1 MRRRDRKSQDGML
14 PRMEAR
20 PLKNGG
26 QSYRYH
32 PVGGKPIN
40 LGRDKAE
47 AIRKVLDLTGRSD
60 DDGTFAFMWRT
71 YKSRPEYKKL
81 AESTKGQYG
90 DNWLELEKRFGK
102 MHVAGLRPMH
112 IDRYL
117 RVERASAPI
126 VANREFAVLSN
137 LCKLA
142 AAMGYIDRNPCKEV
156 SRNPETPRD
165 MLVEKSVF
173 QKFVAWALQ
182 QGPSA
187 VVLVSMAQFSA
198 LAGNRRAEFRT
209 LHWPQVDEMEDLIRM
224 QRAKQRQ
231 GKQKRELVSV
241 SVALQV
247 VIDRMKA
254 LKTYSP
260 MGPVFPAPR
269 TGRPYSEPGFK
280 AMWGRLMTDALD
292 EKVVEERFTFHD
304 LRAHY
309 TTYYKLKHGELPEL
323 HADKKTTEGVYERS
337 KEVRRAAL

>member
-1 MRRRDRKSQDGML
+1 MRHRDRQSQLGLL

-20 PLKNGG
+20 ARKDGF
-26 QSYRYH
+26 SYRYH
-32 PVGGKPIN
+32 PRDGKPIN
-40 LGRDKAE
+40 LGTDKDE
-47 AIRKVLDLTGRSD
+47 AIRKVLDMTGQSN
-60 DDGTFAFMWRT
+60 DDGTFEFLWRT
-71 YKSRPEYKKL
+71 YKERNEYKRL
-81 AESTKGQYG
+81 AEATKEQYS

-102 MHVAGLRPMH
+102 LHALALKPKH
-112 IDRYL
+112 IARYL

-142 AAMGYIDRNPCKEV
+142 VEMGYIDRNPCKEV

-165 MLVEKSVF
+165 MLVEKPALD
-173 QKFVAWALQ
+173 KFVAWALQ

-187 VVLVSMAQFSA
+187 VVLVSMAQFAA
-198 LAGNRRAEFRT
+198 LAGNRRAEFRAM
-209 LHWPQVDEMEDLIRM
+209 HWPQFDEQEMLLRL

-231 GKQKRELVSV
+231 GKKKRELVNV
-241 SVALQV
+241 SAALHEV
-247 VIDRMKA
+247 LDRMKA
-254 LKTYSP
+254 LDSYSP

-280 AMWGRLMTDALD
+280 AMWGRLMLDALK

-309 TTYYKLKHGELPEL
+309 TTYHKLKYGEVPEL

-337 KEVRRAAL
+337 REVRRSAL